1 LFVKNFLIP
10 IWTNYQN
17 QKKQNKIYHKYVP
30 NVMRSE
36 DLTSEE
42 GNVEWKGTSK
52 QLNSYPFQEIGKISN
67 SSNIFQNDFEYVD
80 NLFQEVQYL
89 INYKELSKVK
99 EKKEENQISS
109 QYFDADK
116 ISVLSMKNGIQNP
129 Y

>member
-1 LFVKNFLIP
+1 MN
-10 IWTNYQN
+10 
-17 QKKQNKIYHKYVP
+17 
-30 NVMRSE
+30 E

-42 GNVEWKGTSK
+42 GNPEWKGNPK
-52 QLNSYPFQEIGKISN
+52 QLNSYPFQEIEKIENGSKL
-67 SSNIFQNDFEYVD
+67 FQNDFEYVD

-99 EKKEENQISS
+99 EKKEENQNTS

-129 Y
+129 F

>member
-1 LFVKNFLIP
+1 VKNFLIP
-10 IWTNYQN
+10 IWNNYQN
-17 QKKQNKIYHKYVP
+17 QKKQNKMYHKYVP
-30 NVMRSE
+30 NKIMNE

-42 GNVEWKGTSK
+42 GNPEWKGNPK
-52 QLNSYPFQEIGKISN
+52 QLNSYPFQEIEKIENGSKL
-67 SSNIFQNDFEYVD
+67 FQNDFEYVD

-99 EKKEENQISS
+99 EKKEENQNTS

-129 Y
+129 F